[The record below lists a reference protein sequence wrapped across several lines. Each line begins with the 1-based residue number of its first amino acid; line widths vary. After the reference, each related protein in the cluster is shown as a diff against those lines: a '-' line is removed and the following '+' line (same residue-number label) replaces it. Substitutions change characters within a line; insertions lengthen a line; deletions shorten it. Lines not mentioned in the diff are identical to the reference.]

1 MDQASPSLAA
11 RSPVLWNYPT
21 PGALAHF
28 LGIVVLV
35 LALLGILAAASGTA
49 DRRSPAP
56 GDAVRRAPGLS

>member
-1 MDQASPSLAA
+1 MELPH
-11 RSPVLWNYPT
+11 